1 MLVAEVRIKGFEGD
15 LSEDIHYFH
24 TDIENLKQGDIVLVF
39 GRYGLELALFEN
51 YSISELS
58 PKGVIIDKVSGNRV
72 KIRVYEQR
80 RLLGLTAKDEFEAT
94 VNALNKKFRR

>member
-1 MLVAEVRIKGFEGD
+1 MLRLELKVLRGE
-15 LSEDIHYFH
+15 LSDDIHFFH
-24 TDIENLKQGDIVLVF
+24 TDIENLKRGDMVLVF

-58 PKGVIIDKVSGNRV
+58 PKGLIIDKVSGDRV
-72 KIRVYEQR
+72 KIRVFEQR

-94 VNALNKKFRR
+94 VNALNKKYGR

>member
-39 GRYGLELALFEN
+39 GRYGLELAVFEN
-51 YSISELS
+51 YTISELN

-80 RLLGLTAKDEFEAT
+80 KLLGLTAKDEFEAT

>member
-1 MLVAEVRIKGFEGD
+1 MLVAEVRIKGFEGN
-15 LSEDIHYFH
+15 LSDDIHFFH
-24 TDIENLKQGDIVLVF
+24 TDIENLKRGDVVLVF

-51 YSISELS
+51 YTISELN

-80 RLLGLTAKDEFEAT
+80 KLLGLTVKAEFEAT
-94 VNALNKKFRR
+94 VNALNKKFGR

>member
-24 TDIENLKQGDIVLVF
+24 TDIENLKRGDIVLVF

>member
-15 LSEDIHYFH
+15 LSEDIHFFH
-24 TDIENLKQGDIVLVF
+24 TDIENLKRGDVVLVF

-51 YSISELS
+51 YSLSELH
-58 PKGVIIDKVSGNRV
+58 PKGVIIDKVSGKRV

-80 RLLGLTAKDEFEAT
+80 KLLGLTAKDEFEAT

>member
-15 LSEDIHYFH
+15 LSEVIHFFH
-24 TDIENLKQGDIVLVF
+24 TDIENLKRGDIVLVF
-39 GRYGLELALFEN
+39 GWYGLELALFEN
-51 YSISELS
+51 YTISEMN
-58 PKGVIIDKVSGNRV
+58 PKGVIIDKVSGDRV

-80 RLLGLTAKDEFEAT
+80 RLLGLTAKAEFEAT

>member
-39 GRYGLELALFEN
+39 GRYGLELAVFEN
-51 YSISELS
+51 YTISELN

-80 RLLGLTAKDEFEAT
+80 KLLGLTAKNEFEAT
-94 VNALNKKFRR
+94 VNALNKKFGR